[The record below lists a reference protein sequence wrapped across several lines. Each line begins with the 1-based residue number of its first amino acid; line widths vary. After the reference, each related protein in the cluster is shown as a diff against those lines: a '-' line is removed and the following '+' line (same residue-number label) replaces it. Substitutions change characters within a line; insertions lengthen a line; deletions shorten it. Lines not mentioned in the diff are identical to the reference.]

1 MNKRGILTSKKL
13 VIAFAIIVAL
23 MFMMEPLS
31 GNIGGNTT
39 QSTGVTSGTASA
51 VATPISASPSAPAPT
66 SADGTFRLAQVGN
79 PDYVNY
85 YEASTVCDFYILDL
99 LYSSATTELPNG
111 SYIYCLA
118 DNYTVSTP
126 STPITTFDPLTG
138 ATNSVYEIY
147 TVHIRPGVEWSD
159 YTSANAG
166 DTYVYSNYT
175 SFTNASGVAFSH
187 TYTRVYNATSQKY
200 QAAVPITMKTEYVQA
215 ADFILS
221 WKLLNEATD
230 LSGEYAHVVN
240 VMPLNNLTVE
250 YFLDGPSGIFVPDT
264 LETPILPYH
273 IWVSHD
279 YASAGSGLWNET
291 TTGLS
296 SSNAYNEW
304 DMGHV
309 GAFGAG
315 NGLYPGLVGTG
326 PFMMNGGYG
335 EPAGQIFTSD
345 YWSVY
350 ANPHFFLRSIGNT
363 VNDSTPSTVTPS
375 LDVSQFAPKVYSINV
390 SIYASP
396 SGAVGAL
403 STGKVNAIESDL
415 SSEFLPT
422 VEGIPDAHILKK
434 PSTGYA
440 YFKFNSYSVDAPYN
454 ITAFRQALRMA
465 SPLGYIQSSIC
476 DGYLAPGYSTIPEID
491 SPYYYSAVPAFS
503 YNPTAANN
511 TIASIPGMAFKSG
524 HWYYDGTEVTATI
537 QSPSSSLIPQIYTGY
552 ETIASD
558 WDAIGIATTIESES
572 FSTEITHLDAYDN
585 AGASPSTSYNVITL
599 GVSGLLGDTA
609 FDVIDDYN
617 YSSSVGTG
625 DYQGPFSGMN
635 VTTPLNSVFKIPD
648 KYMTGTQIDSLMTNL
663 TNIATSTSSI
673 RTVVAAMDIMQYIED
688 NESTM
693 MPIGYGPEDNIVWDN
708 NTFTGITNI
717 QSDIDGFWY
726 YNEMAVHLVSYPI
739 VTVKPVAHAIV
750 TGYANQTVLTDG
762 QYGEVTYIATD
773 NATGK
778 PIANATVSITE
789 EPSILNIT
797 SYVLRTNSSGMA
809 VYKFQVSPDNA
820 FINVPGYGGVVP
832 MTATVVP
839 TNTSIASGVG
849 VVNIDDLPVG
859 VAYKISGPSALS
871 GSSYKYYNITIY
883 NPLTDKPI
891 VGYEYTIQAMRAA
904 ILMKRTSSD
913 QAISNISTYSSLCD
927 YTELSVPVNSTYNS
941 TMMTSVTG
949 QTGSNGNI
957 SVMIAVNSTFNYTLN
972 GNNVLQYIYL
982 GDYALDAPVY
992 GEAPYMD
999 IGEVTSSQ
1007 NANGYGA
1014 GEPIE
1019 LPVELEHSM
1028 NNYTVTVTHKNV
1040 SPAVTELIYSVTD
1053 NGKAVSGYNLN
1064 VTSQNALGANRGY
1077 FLNSSLSMTNPNYYL
1092 LTTCGPE
1099 TGSEFEPAAHLV
1111 TNADGMAYVNFTSLY
1126 YTYNATGVITPE
1138 AVNSPLLPFD
1148 EFQISA
1154 YGTGAVAI
1162 QTIAVPQNEIDET
1175 YNVTVTETGVPV
1187 NVTWMVIVNGAMLST
1202 NTTSLIFPTL
1212 PNGTYAYSA
1221 GYANAIYLHGLFTIN
1236 GDNITVAL
1244 AFPVPTYNVTFV
1256 ADNITNGAS
1265 WMIELNNTNNIIT
1278 YSNVTLSNTTHSTSM
1293 LAYLPDGTYNFTA
1306 RAFDY
1311 KYISGQVIVDGKNVT
1326 IPLTFVLQT
1335 YKVTFKETELA
1346 LGTTWYVNV
1355 TEGNGTT
1362 YSSPAITGSSY
1373 SMDLANETYTYVP
1386 SANDYYGIDGMFT
1399 VNGVPENVSV
1409 MYMKDAHLE
1418 LNVTPTNA
1426 LVSINGV
1433 NVTLTSGVFSGYFME
1448 GNYYITI
1455 NEAGYSP
1462 YSNLVHLSFNKTYSY
1477 DITLKS
1483 VTNFGYLTGIVTPLN
1498 ATITAN
1504 GVGIPVMNGYF
1515 NVSLSAGTYYVA
1527 VTAFGYKGYVTS
1539 IVIVQGKATPLVVTL
1554 PKIINSVSIS
1564 GYVTPVNSSVTVNGL
1579 VAYVNATGFYDISTS
1594 AGKVTIS
1601 AFEAGYYP
1609 YSKVMSV
1616 SSSMVLNI
1624 TLIKEP
1630 KPTSTITVNNT
1641 VAAGFNVTVTNLVI
1655 HNNYTSFVFNATVN
1669 GIATVNIPRSEIIN
1683 VPIIDILNSRVYI
1696 DGTLY
1701 TNFSITISSS
1711 GAAIL
1716 TVYNLTGDPSL
1727 VWAYSPS
1734 VAAPSYYTVT
1744 FTETGLSSGASWSVT
1759 FNGVTEKSTTSS
1771 IVFTNELN
1779 GTYSYTVGSVASYK
1793 LIKNGSG
1800 TVTVSGANQTVDIT
1814 YKHIVNYTDD
1824 YIIGGV
1830 VAAIVIIG
1838 LAAFFITR
1846 KKK

>member
-13 VIAFAIIVAL
+13 IIAFAVIVAL

-31 GNIGGNTT
+31 GNIGVNTT
-39 QSTGVTSGTASA
+39 QSTGLAAGTASQA
-51 VATPISASPSAPAPT
+51 AIPVSAQPSAPT
-66 SADGTFRLAQVGN
+66 SSDGTFRLAQVGN

-85 YEASTVCDFYILDL
+85 YEAATVCDFYILDL

-111 SYIYCLA
+111 TYIYCLA
-118 DNYTVSTP
+118 DNYTVSKPTT
-126 STPITTFDPLTG
+126 SITTFDPLTG
-138 ATNSVYEIY
+138 STSSVYEIY

-166 DTYVYSNYT
+166 DTYVYSNHT

-200 QAAVPITMKTEYVQA
+200 QAATPITMKTEYVQA

-221 WKLLNEATD
+221 WKLLNDAED

-250 YFLDGPSGIFVPDT
+250 YFLSGPSGIFVPDT

-291 TTGLS
+291 TTGLPS
-296 SSNAYNEW
+296 DEAYNEW
-304 DMGHV
+304 DMGHS

-326 PFMMNGGYG
+326 PFMMNGGFG
-335 EPAGQIFTSD
+335 EPKGQVFTSD

-350 ANPHFFLRSIGNT
+350 ANPHFFLRSISNS
-363 VNDSTPSTVTPS
+363 VNDGLPGYTAYNIN
-375 LDVSQFAPKVYSINV
+375 QFAPKVYSINV

-422 VEGIPDAHILKK
+422 VAGIPGVNILKK

-440 YFKFNSYSVDAPYN
+440 YFKFNSYSDDAPYN

-511 TIASIPGMAFKSG
+511 TIASIPGMTFKSG
-524 HWYYDGTEVTATI
+524 HWYYDGKEVTATI

-558 WDAIGIATTIESES
+558 WDKIGIATTIESES

-585 AGASPSTSYNVITL
+585 SGASPSISYNVITL

-609 FDVIDDYN
+609 VDVIDDYN

-635 VTTPLNSVFKIPD
+635 VTTPLNSIFNISD
-648 KYMTGTQIDSLMTNL
+648 KYMTGSQIDSLMLNL
-663 TNIATSTSSI
+663 TNIATSTSNI
-673 RTVVAAMDIMQYIED
+673 KTVVAAMDIMQYIED

-708 NTFTGITNI
+708 NTFTGITDVT
-717 QSDIDGFWY
+717 SAIDGFWY
-726 YNEMAVHLVSYPI
+726 YNEMAVHLLSKPI

-750 TGYANQTVLTDG
+750 TGYANQTVFTDG
-762 QYGEVTYIATD
+762 QYGKVTYIATD

-789 EPSILNIT
+789 EPSILNVT
-797 SYVLRTNSSGMA
+797 SYVLKTNSSGMA
-809 VYKFQVSPDNA
+809 VYKFQVSPDNS
-820 FINVPGYGGVVP
+820 FINVLGYGGLVP
-832 MTATVVP
+832 MTATVIP
-839 TNTSIASGVG
+839 TSTSIASGVG
-849 VVNIDDLPVG
+849 VVNITDLPMG
-859 VAYKISGPSALS
+859 VAYKISGPSELS
-871 GSSYKYYNITIY
+871 GTSYQYYNITVY
-883 NPLTDKPI
+883 NPVTNKPI
-891 VGYEYTIQAMRAA
+891 SGYEYTVQAMRAA
-904 ILMKRTSSD
+904 ILMKRTSPT

-941 TMMTSVTG
+941 TMMTSITG
-949 QTGSNGNI
+949 QTGANGNI
-957 SVMIAVNSTFNYTLN
+957 SVMVAVNSTFNYTLN
-972 GNNVLQYIYL
+972 GNDSLQYLYI

-992 GEAPYMD
+992 GESPYMD

-1007 NANGYGA
+1007 NANGYGS

-1019 LPVELEHSM
+1019 LPVELEHSK
-1028 NNYTVTVTHKNV
+1028 NNYTITVTHKNI
-1040 SPAVTELIYSVTD
+1040 SAAVTELIYSVTD
-1053 NGKAVSGYNLN
+1053 NGTAVSGYNLN

-1092 LTTCGPE
+1092 LTTYGPE

-1111 TNADGMAYVNFTSLY
+1111 TNAKGMAYVNFTSLY

-1162 QTIAVPQNEIDET
+1162 QTV
-1175 YNVTVTETGVPV
+1175 GVPEKE
-1187 NVTWMVIVNGAMLST
+1187 I
-1202 NTTSLIFPTL
+1202 IQ
-1212 PNGTYAYSA
+1212 
-1221 GYANAIYLHGLFTIN
+1221 
-1236 GDNITVAL
+1236 
-1244 AFPVPTYNVTFV
+1244 TYNVTF
-1256 ADNITNGAS
+1256 
-1265 WMIELNNTNNIIT
+1265 
-1278 YSNVTLSNTTHSTSM
+1278 
-1293 LAYLPDGTYNFTA
+1293 
-1306 RAFDY
+1306 
-1311 KYISGQVIVDGKNVT
+1311 
-1326 IPLTFVLQT
+1326 
-1335 YKVTFKETELA
+1335 KETGLA
-1346 LGTTWYVNV
+1346 VGATWYVNV

-1362 YSSPAITGSSY
+1362 YSSPAIKGSSY
-1373 SMDLANETYTYVP
+1373 TMALPYDETYTYVP
-1386 SANDYYGIDGMFT
+1386 SATDYVGMKGMFR
-1399 VNGVPENVSV
+1399 VNEKPENVSV
-1409 MYMKDAHLE
+1409 MFMKDAHLE
-1418 LNVTPTNA
+1418 LKVAPANA
-1426 LVSINGV
+1426 LVSINGI
-1433 NVTLTSGVFSGYFME
+1433 NVTLSSGMFSGYYPE

-1455 NEAGYSP
+1455 SMAGYSP
-1462 YSNLVHLSFNKTYSY
+1462 YSNIVHLSFNKTYSY
-1477 DITLKS
+1477 NITLKS
-1483 VTNFGYLTGIVTPLN
+1483 VTHFGYLTGIVTPLN

-1527 VTAFGYKGYVTS
+1527 VTALGYKGYVTT

-1554 PKIINSVSIS
+1554 QKIVNSVSIS
-1564 GYVTPVNSSVTVNGL
+1564 GYVLPANSSVTVNGL
-1579 VAYVNATGFYDISTS
+1579 VAYVNTTGFYDVSTS

-1609 YSKVMSV
+1609 YSKVMTV
-1616 SSSMVLNI
+1616 SSTMVLNI

-1630 KPTSTITVNNT
+1630 KPTSTIAVNHT
-1641 VAAGFNVTVTNLVI
+1641 VASGFNVTVSDLVI
-1655 HNNYTSFVFNATVN
+1655 HDNYTSFVFNATVN
-1669 GIATVNIPRSEIIN
+1669 GIATINIPRSEIIN

-1696 DGTLY
+1696 AGILY
-1701 TNFSITISSS
+1701 KNFSITISSS
-1711 GAAIL
+1711 GSAIL

-1744 FTETGLSSGASWSVT
+1744 FTETGLSSGTSWSVT
-1759 FNGVTEKSTTSS
+1759 FNGVTEKSTTSK
-1771 IVFTNELN
+1771 IVFTNEVN

-1793 LIKNGSG
+1793 LTKDGSG
-1800 TVTVSGANQTVDIT
+1800 TVHVSGANQSVDVT

-1824 YIIGGV
+1824 YIIVGV
-1830 VAAIVIIG
+1830 VVAIVVIG
-1838 LAAFFITR
+1838 LAAFFVTR